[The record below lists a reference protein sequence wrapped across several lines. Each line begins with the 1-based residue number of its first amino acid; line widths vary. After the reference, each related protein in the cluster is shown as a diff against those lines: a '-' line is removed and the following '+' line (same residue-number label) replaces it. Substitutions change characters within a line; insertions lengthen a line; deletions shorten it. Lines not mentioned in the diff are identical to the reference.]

1 MSELNLGLGLIG
13 LGSVSGSG
21 SETGSVSK
29 LIFGDID
36 ADFSGEQLEP
46 LSVPLVFACPDSSQ
60 RLSSFRAGELTC
72 GVDEAG
78 RGALMGPVCC
88 AAVVLD
94 PDRPI
99 AGLADSKKLSLKARE
114 ALRQQIL
121 DQALDFSVVLIG
133 PARID
138 QINIL
143 EATLEG
149 MATAVNSLTAAVTL
163 ARIDGN
169 RAPKLSVPFDLE
181 IKGDSRFAEIM
192 AASILAK
199 TTRDRYMLALA
210 KKHPDRGIDKHKGYG
225 TALHLSE
232 LERLGATDQHRR
244 SFAPVR
250 RTLQA
255 EVGFD

>member
-1 MSELNLGLGLIG
+1 MSELNFG
-13 LGSVSGSG
+13 LGSALG
-21 SETGSVSK
+21 SESGAETAK

-36 ADFSGEQLEP
+36 ADFSGEQLKP
-46 LSVPLVFACPDSSQ
+46 LSAPLVFACPDSGQ
-60 RLSSFRAGELTC
+60 RLSSCGAAKLTC

-149 MATAVNSLTAAVTL
+149 MAIAVNSLTAAVTL

-210 KKHPDRGIDKHKGYG
+210 KKHPDRSIEKHKGYG

-232 LERLGATDQHRR
+232 LEQLGTTDQHRG

-250 RTLQA
+250 RALQA

>member
-1 MSELNLGLGLIG
+1 
-13 LGSVSGSG
+13 
-21 SETGSVSK
+21 
-29 LIFGDID
+29 
-36 ADFSGEQLEP
+36 
-46 LSVPLVFACPDSSQ
+46 
-60 RLSSFRAGELTC
+60 
-72 GVDEAG
+72 
-78 RGALMGPVCC
+78 MGPVCC
-88 AAVVLD
+88 ASVVLD
-94 PDRPI
+94 PSRPI
-99 AGLADSKKLSLKARE
+99 AGLADSKKLSFKARE
-114 ALRQQIL
+114 ALREQIL
-121 DQALDFSVVLIG
+121 EQALDYAMVLVG

-149 MATAVNSLTAAVTL
+149 MAIAVNSLTAAVTL

-169 RAPKLSVPFDLE
+169 RAPKLNVPFDLE

-210 KKHPDRGIDKHKGYG
+210 EQHKDRSIDKHKGYG

-250 RTLQA
+250 RALQA